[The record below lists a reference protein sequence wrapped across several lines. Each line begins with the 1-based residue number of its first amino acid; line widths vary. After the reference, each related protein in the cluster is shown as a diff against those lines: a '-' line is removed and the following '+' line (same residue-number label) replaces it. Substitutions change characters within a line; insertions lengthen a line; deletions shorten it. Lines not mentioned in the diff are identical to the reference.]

1 MRQNHYFIKL
11 FMLTVMAFF
20 AGNVMAEE
28 AVFDFTSVEGLK
40 AMGVAEANIPQATDA
55 GVGFDTN
62 GPFSMNGVTIS
73 TTDGSTASRLWSTKN
88 NGSRDYRV
96 YANGTM
102 TITAP
107 SGKSLSKIVFNA
119 GTWNEPTASEGSF
132 SGKDWNGNASS
143 LTLTMKG
150 QCQFK
155 TITVTFADAGSIE
168 TKKSADLSF
177 SAEQVE
183 VILGETSFTEP
194 TLTKATTAAVKYS
207 STNSSIATV
216 DESTGAVT
224 ITATAPGTAKIRATT
239 EENDEYYAGQ
249 AEYQIIVK
257 EAATGVANIAAMN
270 ALENN
275 TEFVFNGQVTVVYA
289 SGKYVYIKDDT
300 GSSLLFKED
309 LGVEKGDVI
318 KAGWKGKVSV
328 YNNLFE
334 VVPSTTL
341 EKDGTAEV
349 AYPVATAADV
359 KAENMN
365 KVVVLKGVTYTALS
379 GKNFTIGDDIAGYN
393 QFGISI
399 PTPEEGATYDIE
411 GVISV
416 FKTNVQ
422 FQPISI
428 TAHTH
433 NFIEAGRTDPTC
445 TESGSIT
452 NVCECGETQ
461 TEEIPALG
469 HDMVDGVCSRCGFT
483 ETPELTEL
491 YIMGT
496 GTENEWSNTTAMTLN
511 EETDAFEY
519 DLTLTSTGYITF
531 GDAAFTD
538 WDDFNTNHRYGIG
551 EGDVNATLDTPTKLE
566 KYNGCLVIAEAGK
579 YKVTV
584 TKDLVVTITKTG
596 DVTITAEI
604 SRVQICGA
612 TDPEWSNRI
621 DFDLTKGE
629 GEEEVYTGVLD
640 LTGSTNDVEF
650 KLVVNE
656 GTWIGFNQLTL
667 DAPEGWV
674 EGPYGDGNNFM
685 LKNSDTGYQ
694 TYTVTATWEAN
705 ADASANWTLKIEGK
719 DTAEP
724 ELEVPGTII
733 WSNDEAQDVDW
744 NQGKAVMIDA
754 EQFADVKV
762 GDRLNIGILGAP
774 EDAAPSNW
782 AYQVALQDGDNWKNL
797 EGGEPLKQAGDY
809 VHSFIITGDMLR
821 YLKQD
826 GLALN
831 GTKFQVKKVAVESAY
846 EGSDESIFV
855 GEKKGNVQINICHF
869 ANAADFTGV
878 KVGDIIR
885 VTIDS
890 PNWIGINYNTTDWK
904 WSNFADDDFKVTND
918 YTNPVVEFTI
928 KTDNAVNILSKENGG
943 IFINNPNVTVKQ
955 VEIIPAPAFAVNIGE
970 IENGTVTADKT
981 GALEGETVT
990 LTVTPENG
998 YELES
1003 LTVKDADNGDVE
1015 VTDNTFM
1022 MPASDVTVT
1031 AKFVKSSMD
1040 VNITVEN
1047 GKDIAAEVEAAA
1059 GGEAVR
1065 NLTITLEENGEYTL
1079 SAPLEA
1085 GGNIII
1091 NGAEGAI
1098 IDASGNSGAFIQM
1111 SATPMV
1117 EANSKSAYIID
1128 NVTIK
1133 DVTIKGVK
1141 SSLFWDNKVKYGIAA
1156 FTIDNAV
1163 IELTTETLKNDAVI
1177 SFQGGGIKDFS
1188 ITNSTVY
1195 GNAVGNYF
1203 LRYNGN
1209 NGRIDNLGYDKN
1221 VDTQSWTYENNTFY
1235 KVLKS
1240 NGQWGNGPAGQ
1251 SYFVYSVKNNI
1262 WYDSSKEIARRLL
1275 NGQLG
1280 GQSKVTF
1287 ENNTY
1292 FNDGADVSDSQTNYD
1307 KSGTALTTDPGFADA
1322 ASGDFTLDPTSDQYA
1337 QQTGDPRWLDADPT
1351 VMVAPESGDF
1361 AAIVAQAVKE
1371 GKETLALPAG
1381 AAYKAGSTIKVD
1393 KKLNIIGD
1401 EDDPATLELGMK
1413 GFVIKDAIDME
1424 NMIIDAATNAEPFIA
1439 LSDEPNEELLGANNG
1454 SNYYNIMDQLI
1465 LRNLTITGVKG
1476 KLLYDNNKPYALDY
1490 MLIENCIIQL
1500 RTPKEKMETVIFM
1513 QGGGIRMLE
1522 VNTSTIY
1529 QKGQGDNDYFVRYN
1543 NSARLDRMGYTRDME
1558 DPNFIPQGFIY
1569 ENNTFYKVAN
1579 QGKWGNY
1586 DGFKGQKYTSFTV
1599 NKNIWVDCSNGQVPQ
1614 QMLGSRG
1621 ASSYGVCEFDQNTYI
1636 YNGSAETE
1644 GTMKNGEPVG
1654 TYDVSGTAIT
1664 KVPTFK
1670 QVAMGDFTLDANDV
1684 QNKQQTGDPRWFAE
1698 EEATGIVNVNANVND
1713 SQDAPAY
1720 NLAGQRVNANT
1731 AKGIIIKNGRKYVK

>member
-62 GPFSMNGVTIS
+62 GPFSINEVTIE
-73 TTDGSTASRLWSTKN
+73 TTNGGTPSRLWSTKN

-96 YANGTM
+96 YTNGTM

-107 SGKSLSKIVFNA
+107 SGKNLSKIVFTA
-119 GTWNEPTASEGSF
+119 GSWTEPTASEGNI
-132 SGKDWNGNASS
+132 SGKEWNGNASS

-155 TITVTFADAGSIE
+155 TITVTFGDASSIV

-177 SAEQVE
+177 SVDKVE
-183 VILGETSFTEP
+183 LTLGETSFTQP
-194 TLTKATTAAVKYS
+194 TLNKATNAEVKYS
-207 STNSSIATV
+207 STNTSIATV
-216 DESTGAVT
+216 DESTGVVT
-224 ITATAPGTAKIRATT
+224 ITATAAGTAKIRATA

-257 EAATGVANIAAMN
+257 EAAIGVADIAAMN
-270 ALENN
+270 ALEDK
-275 TEFVFNGQVTVVYA
+275 TEFLFNGKVTVVYA

-365 KVVVLKGVTYTALS
+365 QVVVLKGVTYTALS

-445 TESGSIT
+445 TETGSIT

-483 ETPELTEL
+483 ETPELKVL

-531 GDAAFTD
+531 GDVAFTD
-538 WDDFNTNHRYGIG
+538 WDDFNANHRYGIG

-656 GTWIGFNQLTL
+656 GTWIGFNELTL

-674 EGPYGDGNNFM
+674 EGPNGDGNNFM
-685 LKNSDTGYQ
+685 LKNADTGYR
-694 TYTVTATWEAN
+694 TYTVTATWVAN

-719 DTAEP
+719 DMAET
-724 ELEVPGTII
+724 ELEVPGTEI
-733 WSNDEAQDVDW
+733 WSSEEAADVDW
-744 NQGKAVMIDA
+744 NQGKAAMIDA
-754 EQFADVKV
+754 ENFADVKV

-928 KTDNAVNILSKENGG
+928 KTDNAVNILNKENGG
-943 IFINNPNVTVKQ
+943 IFINNPNVTVTQ
-955 VEIIPAPAFAVNIGE
+955 VEIIPAVLYTVTVSESEG
-970 IENGTVTADKT
+970 GKVTADMAE
-981 GALEGETVT
+981 ALEGDAVT
-990 LTVTPENG
+990 LTVTPDEG
-998 YELES
+998 YELDK
-1003 LTVKDADNGDVE
+1003 LTVKDADDADVE
-1015 VTDNTFM
+1015 VTENSFT
-1022 MPASDVTVT
+1022 MPASNVTVT
-1031 AKFVKSSMD
+1031 AIFKRIPGE
-1040 VNITVEN
+1040 VNITIES
-1047 GKDIAAEVEAAA
+1047 GKDIAEEVAAAA
-1059 GGEAVR
+1059 GGAPIKS
-1065 NLTITLEENGEYTL
+1065 LTITLEEDGEYTISNSL
-1079 SAPLEA
+1079 TTQGSVV
-1085 GGNIII
+1085 I
-1091 NGAEGAI
+1091 NGNGAT
-1098 IDASGNSGAFIQM
+1098 IDASGLTKPFIAFSAEPGIEPVASGQYVIED
-1111 SATPMV
+1111 PIMV
-1117 EANSKSAYIID
+1117 D
-1128 NVTIK
+1128 NVIVNGLTK
-1133 DVTIKGVK
+1133 ALFADNGK
-1141 SSLFWDNKVKYGIAA
+1141 SYAYVNLTVQNSLFHYTTQSNVVFNFAA
-1156 FTIDNAV
+1156 SMAINFNI
-1163 IELTTETLKNDAVI
+1163 L
-1177 SFQGGGIKDFS
+1177 
-1188 ITNSTVY
+1188 NSTFY
-1195 GNAVGNYF
+1195 SDAPGT
-1203 LRYNGN
+1203 
-1209 NGRIDNLGYDKN
+1209 KN
-1221 VDTQSWTYENNTFY
+1221 FIAMSGKRPWQITGFEEETGKFTCDHNTFY
-1235 KVLKS
+1235 NVAKGNQFMNTNSLKGQKYLYEFNS
-1240 NGQWGNGPAGQ
+1240 NIFVDVSNKKIYGNM
-1251 SYFVYSVKNNI
+1251 
-1262 WYDSSKEIARRLL
+1262 
-1275 NGQLG
+1275 
-1280 GQSKVTF
+1280 T
-1287 ENNTY
+1287 NNTKQLTTDGLNTY
-1292 FNDGADVSDSQTNYD
+1292 MWDGAFFNETNYNGD
-1307 KSGTALTTDPGFADA
+1307 EGLQTDPGFADA
-1322 ASGDFTLDPTSDQYA
+1322 ANGDFTLAVTSDQYA
-1337 QQTGDPRWLDADPT
+1337 QQTGDPRWLGVDPT

-1529 QKGQGDNDYFVRYN
+1529 QKGQGDNDFFVRYN
-1543 NSARLDRMGYTRDME
+1543 NSARLDRMGYITDNEKEGYVE
-1558 DPNFIPQGFIY
+1558 DKATQGFIY
-1569 ENNTFYKVAN
+1569 ESNTFYKVAY
-1579 QGKWGNY
+1579 QGQWGNY
-1586 DGFKGQKYTSFTV
+1586 SGFAGRNYTSFTV
-1599 NKNIWVDCSNGQVPQ
+1599 NKNIWVDCGKQEVARR
-1614 QMLGSRG
+1614 MLGGRP
-1621 ASSYGVCEFDQNTYI
+1621 ASSYEVCEFDQNTYI

-1664 KVPTFK
+1664 KAPTFK
-1670 QVAMGDFTLDANDV
+1670 LVATGDFTLDANDV